1 VRRRLVVGL
10 TGGIG
15 SGKSAAAEEF
25 ARLGATVVDT
35 DLIAHEL
42 TAAGGK
48 AIEPVRRRFGD
59 AAIGAGGA
67 MDRAWMRQR
76 AFSDPEAKKAL
87 EAILHPMIREESRR
101 RIGAATGAY
110 VVHAVPLLVESGDFR
125 QRVDRVLVIDVPEA
139 LQVARVRARSALAE
153 DAIRAIMRTQ
163 ASRAERLAAADD
175 VLDNSGTLDALRQG
189 VRALHE
195 KYLQLAQS

>member
-1 VRRRLVVGL
+1 MGL

-48 AIEPVRRRFGD
+48 AIEPVRQRFGD

-67 MDRAWMRQR
+67 MDRAWMRER
-76 AFSDPEAKKAL
+76 AFSDPQAKKDL
-87 EAILHPMIREESRR
+87 EAILHPMIREESWR
-101 RIGAATGAY
+101 RIDAATGAY

-139 LQVARVRARSALAE
+139 LQVTRVRARSGLAE

-195 KYLQLAQS
+195 KYLQLTQS

>member
-1 VRRRLVVGL
+1 
-10 TGGIG
+10 
-15 SGKSAAAEEF
+15 
-25 ARLGATVVDT
+25 
-35 DLIAHEL
+35 
-42 TAAGGK
+42 
-48 AIEPVRRRFGD
+48 
-59 AAIGAGGA
+59 
-67 MDRAWMRQR
+67 
-76 AFSDPEAKKAL
+76 
-87 EAILHPMIREESRR
+87 MIREESRR

>member
-1 VRRRLVVGL
+1 VGL

-67 MDRAWMRQR
+67 MDRVWMRQR